1 MNLGYSIMTDKFW
14 TDDFDV
20 GYYDTILEKGL
31 EKGRGLQAFWHNET
45 LSKVASKFKGSL
57 THLDYATGPGTLIG
71 KYTQS
76 NSLGVDLSTSQIDYA
91 NQKYGENGE
100 FKTIKEFQF
109 QHYQNTFDV
118 ITVIGLLEFLSTRQ
132 AKELLKNLKKTLKK
146 NGTIILTTPNY
157 GGLFKHLQKFAYIF
171 SDVNYDEAL
180 ETKYNQQKIDALM
193 LNENFSSI
201 KVYKFM
207 TFGWA
212 LSLVSFRLAK
222 VLNNFLE
229 KITKNKFGFL
239 YMIEI
244 KN

>member
-1 MNLGYSIMTDKFW
+1 MTDKFW
-14 TDDFDV
+14 TDDFDA

-31 EKGRGLQAFWHNET
+31 EKGRGLQAFWHYET
-45 LSKVASKFKGSL
+45 LSKVASNFKGEL

-76 NSLGVDLSTSQIDYA
+76 ISLGVDLSTSQIDYA
-91 NQKYGENGE
+91 NQKYGNYGE

-118 ITVIGLLEFLSTRQ
+118 ITVLGLLEFLSIQQ

-157 GGLFKHLQKFAYIF
+157 GGLFKYLQKLVYIF
-171 SDVNYDEAL
+171 SVVNYEEAI
-180 ETKYNQQKIDALM
+180 ETKYNQKKIDALM

-201 KVYKFM
+201 KINKFM

>member
-1 MNLGYSIMTDKFW
+1 MTDKFW

>member
-1 MNLGYSIMTDKFW
+1 MNLGYAIMTDKFW
-14 TDDFDV
+14 TDDFDA

-31 EKGRGLQAFWHNET
+31 EKGRGLQAFWHYET
-45 LSKVASKFKGSL
+45 LSKVASNFKGEL

-76 NSLGVDLSTSQIDYA
+76 ISLGVDLSTSQIDYA
-91 NQKYGENGE
+91 NQKYGNYGE

-118 ITVIGLLEFLSTRQ
+118 ITVLGLLEFLSIQQ

-157 GGLFKHLQKFAYIF
+157 GGLFRYLQKLVYIF
-171 SDVNYDEAL
+171 SVVNYEEAI
-180 ETKYNQQKIDALM
+180 ETKYNQKKIDALM

-201 KVYKFM
+201 KINKFM

>member
-1 MNLGYSIMTDKFW
+1 MNLGYAIMTDKFW
-14 TDDFDV
+14 TDDFDA

-31 EKGRGLQAFWHNET
+31 EKGRGLQAFWHYET
-45 LSKVASKFKGSL
+45 LSKVASNFKGEL

-76 NSLGVDLSTSQIDYA
+76 ISLGVDLSTSQIDYA
-91 NQKYGENGE
+91 NQKYGNYGE

-118 ITVIGLLEFLSTRQ
+118 ITVLGLLEFLSIQQ

-157 GGLFKHLQKFAYIF
+157 GGLFRYLQKLVYIF
-171 SDVNYDEAL
+171 SVVNYEEAI
-180 ETKYNQQKIDALM
+180 ETKYNQKKIDALI

-201 KVYKFM
+201 KINKFM

>member
-1 MNLGYSIMTDKFW
+1 MIDKFW
-14 TDDFDV
+14 TDDFDA

-31 EKGRGLQAFWHNET
+31 EKGRGLQAFWHYET
-45 LSKVASKFKGSL
+45 LSKVASNFKGEL

-76 NSLGVDLSTSQIDYA
+76 ISLGVDLSTSQIDYA
-91 NQKYGENGE
+91 NQKYGNYGE

-118 ITVIGLLEFLSTRQ
+118 ITVLGLLEFLSIQQ

-157 GGLFKHLQKFAYIF
+157 GGLFRYLQKLVYIF
-171 SDVNYDEAL
+171 SVVNYEEAI
-180 ETKYNQQKIDALM
+180 ETKYNQKKIDALI

-201 KVYKFM
+201 KINKFM

>member
-1 MNLGYSIMTDKFW
+1 MIDKFW
-14 TDDFDV
+14 TDDFDA

-31 EKGRGLQAFWHNET
+31 EKGRGLQAFWHYET
-45 LSKVASKFKGSL
+45 LSKVASNFKGEL

-76 NSLGVDLSTSQIDYA
+76 ISLGVDLSTSQIDYA
-91 NQKYGENGE
+91 NQKYGNYGE

-109 QHYQNTFDV
+109 QHYQNKFDV
-118 ITVIGLLEFLSTRQ
+118 ITVIGLLEFLSIQQ
-132 AKELLKNLKKTLKK
+132 AKQLLKNLKKTLKK

-157 GGLFKHLQKFAYIF
+157 GGVFNCIQKFAYIF
-171 SDVNYDEAL
+171 SNVNYEKAL
-180 ETKYNQQKIDALM
+180 ETKYTQKKIDALM
-193 LNENFSSI
+193 LNENFSCI
-201 KVYKFM
+201 KVNKFM
-207 TFGWA
+207 TFAWA

-229 KITKNKFGFL
+229 NITQNKFGFL

-244 KN
+244 KK

>member
-1 MNLGYSIMTDKFW
+1 MTDKFW
-14 TDDFDV
+14 TDDFDA

-31 EKGRGLQAFWHNET
+31 EKGRGLQAFWHYET
-45 LSKVASKFKGSL
+45 LSKVASNFKGEL

-76 NSLGVDLSTSQIDYA
+76 ISLGVDLSTSQIDYA
-91 NQKYGENGE
+91 NQKYGNYGE

-118 ITVIGLLEFLSTRQ
+118 ITVLGLLEFLSIQQ

-157 GGLFKHLQKFAYIF
+157 GGLFRYLQKLVYIF
-171 SDVNYDEAL
+171 SVVNYEEAI
-180 ETKYNQQKIDALM
+180 ETKYNQKKIDALM

-201 KVYKFM
+201 KINKFM

>member
-20 GYYDTILEKGL
+20 GYYDKILEKGL

-45 LSKVASKFKGSL
+45 LSKVASKFEGAL

-76 NSLGVDLSTSQIDYA
+76 NSLGVDLSTSQINYA
-91 NQKYGENGE
+91 NQKYGEEGE

-109 QHYQNTFDV
+109 QHYQNKFDV
-118 ITVIGLLEFLSTRQ
+118 ITVIGLLEFLSIQQ
-132 AKELLKNLKKTLKK
+132 AKQLLKNLKKTLKK

-157 GGLFKHLQKFAYIF
+157 GGVFNYLQKFVYIF
-171 SDVNYDEAL
+171 SNVNYEEAL
-180 ETKYNQQKIDALM
+180 ETKYTQKKIDALM

-201 KVYKFM
+201 KVNKFM
-207 TFGWA
+207 TFAWA

-229 KITKNKFGFL
+229 NITQNKFGFL

-244 KN
+244 KK

>member
-1 MNLGYSIMTDKFW
+1 MTDKFW
-14 TDDFDV
+14 TDDFDA

-31 EKGRGLQAFWHNET
+31 EKGRGLQAFWHYET
-45 LSKVASKFKGSL
+45 LSKVASNFKGEL

-76 NSLGVDLSTSQIDYA
+76 ISLGVDLSTSQIDYA
-91 NQKYGENGE
+91 NQKYGNYGE

-118 ITVIGLLEFLSTRQ
+118 ITVLGLLEFLSIQQ

-157 GGLFKHLQKFAYIF
+157 GGLFRYLQKLVYIF
-171 SDVNYDEAL
+171 SVVNYEEAI
-180 ETKYNQQKIDALM
+180 ETKYNQKKIDALI

-201 KVYKFM
+201 KINKFM